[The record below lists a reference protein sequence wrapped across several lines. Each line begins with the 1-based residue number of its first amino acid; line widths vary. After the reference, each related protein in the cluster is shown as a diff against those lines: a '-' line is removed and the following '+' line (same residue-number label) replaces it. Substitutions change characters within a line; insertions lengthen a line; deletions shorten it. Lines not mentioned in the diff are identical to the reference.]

1 MRNPPPPPPPP
12 PSPTPTTSSS
22 RSIEKRNSLPR
33 IGQNFPER
41 AILAALK
48 EQSCPIC
55 LENLTHRRAAVIPSC
70 RHGYCLGCIRKW
82 SGVKRSCPLCN
93 ARFDSWLV
101 VSDLASTRFREERL
115 PLLRDRQTV
124 TYHRRNIIP
133 SGRRRLLTI
142 PRSMDVLES
151 SSSRRSRPL
160 PWRRSFGRPG
170 SVPDHVILERK
181 LRWRASIYDRQLRAV
196 RLHSRSS
203 LLLVN
208 DDHTKARITERIE
221 PWMRREVQ
229 AVLGDPD
236 PSIVVHFAS
245 ALFIKRL
252 ERENNGQSGQGGGIL
267 VEDQVSS
274 SLGIF
279 LGDKEDIFWH
289 ELRCFAESSLTMETY
304 DAVVEYNEVE

>member
-82 SGVKRSCPLCN
+82 SGVKRTCPLCN

-101 VSDLASTRFREERL
+101 VNDLASRRFREERL

-133 SGRRRLLTI
+133 SGRRRTI

-196 RLHSRSS
+196 RLHSRPS

-208 DDHTKARITERIE
+208 DDHTKARIIERIE

-236 PSIVVHFAS
+236 PSIIVHFAS

>member
-1 MRNPPPPPPPP
+1 M
-12 PSPTPTTSSS
+12 
-22 RSIEKRNSLPR
+22 
-33 IGQNFPER
+33 
-41 AILAALK
+41 
-48 EQSCPIC
+48 
-55 LENLTHRRAAVIPSC
+55 
-70 RHGYCLGCIRKW
+70 
-82 SGVKRSCPLCN
+82 
-93 ARFDSWLV
+93 
-101 VSDLASTRFREERL
+101 
-115 PLLRDRQTV
+115 
-124 TYHRRNIIP
+124 
-133 SGRRRLLTI
+133 
-142 PRSMDVLES
+142 
-151 SSSRRSRPL
+151 
-160 PWRRSFGRPG
+160 
-170 SVPDHVILERK
+170 
-181 LRWRASIYDRQLRAV
+181 
-196 RLHSRSS
+196 
-203 LLLVN
+203 N